1 MLIVSDVH
9 DAFDALERVASTGE
23 TLLILGDLVNLI
35 DYRTLEGILPDIV
48 GREAVAELTSLR
60 QSNRSDAARDMWIA
74 RVAELG
80 IDVRSAVA
88 ERMQRQYDRMHDV
101 LDGVPAYVTFGNADD
116 PNMLRSNLPAS
127 ATFVDG
133 DVVTI
138 DGWTIGFVGGGIPR
152 VGSSGEVSHEDMR
165 RKLGTIGPVD
175 VLCTHVPPDLRMLAE
190 DVVAGSVKASV
201 PVLEYIDEQQPRFHF
216 FGDVHQ
222 PRAVSMSRGRT
233 LCRNVGYFR
242 ATGRAVEF
250 TR

>member
-9 DAFDALERVASTGE
+9 DAFDALERVASTRE

-35 DYRTLEGILPDIV
+35 DYRTLEGILPDVV
-48 GREAVAELTSLR
+48 GSDTIAELMSLR
-60 QSNRSDAARDMWIA
+60 QANEGDAARDVWIA
-74 RVAELG
+74 RIAELE

-88 ERMQRQYDRMHDV
+88 DGMQRQYRRMHDV
-101 LDGVPAYVTFGNADD
+101 LSGVPAFVTFGNADD
-116 PNMLRSNLPAS
+116 PKLLREHLPAS

-138 DGWTIGFVGGGIPR
+138 DGWSIGFVGGGIPK
-152 VGSSGEVSHEDMR
+152 VGSSGEVSHEEMR
-165 RKLGTIGPVD
+165 RKLGTIGAVD
-175 VLCTHVPPDLRMLAE
+175 VLCTHVPPDLPMLAE

-201 PVLEYIDEQQPRFHF
+201 PVLDYIDEHQPRFHF

-250 TR
+250 GR